1 MNPRLREI
9 LAVHDQ
15 LKQSQVEKEVE
26 KRQHVEEMCGVDEV
40 LFELEQENV
49 SFLENTHHLVHL
61 LSAYQKISTNHL
73 NLPNLNDFN
82 LQMDE
87 NMKEIER
94 IYREDD
100 DWETEQAETAGNKSN
115 SSQLSEKE
123 NFDEIFGKSTKK
135 FQSMKNSK
143 SSSNQSFKPQKLI
156 SMDKVPGQKLGVTI
170 KQNEEGQIIIGR
182 VLKGEKAD
190 LSGLIHPGDIIERI
204 NDVDLTD
211 YTAEEVI
218 KLVAKTQGSLDIVIL
233 PQQDTSMNDTIITQN
248 GDIVTEKSRHFMK
261 SRINWES
268 AKDKGL
274 PVDDDSI
281 TIKIS
286 VGDVL
291 EILSKDES
299 NWWQARKVGSVF
311 EEACGIF
318 NEPGPT
324 GLIPSPFLLEKRVK
338 AKHLTSP
345 KRGINGANETNLNV
359 TTTSSVENSPKKGK
373 NSTRNTIMRKFSMKK
388 RTGSSLS
395 LNTKMQVKLNEP
407 YTEMNK
413 IGTQEMK
420 LRPIIII
427 GARGIGTSEFK
438 DRLIDANP
446 SLYDS
451 PIPHTSRTPLINEK
465 DGRDYHFVEKNEL
478 EKMIDQDQLIEW
490 GTYGNNYYGT
500 STDAIRA
507 IKFNGKVALM
517 SPMNLDQ
524 AMSRLHTA
532 SIQSF
537 VVFITV
543 PESLKDGGVE
553 DCEFEDDELSDIQGK
568 EHERLVEQSREI
580 FRKFNGQI
588 DRVIVKRD
596 FESCFNQLEGI
607 SFSLMNDQQ
616 WVPSRWIK

>member
-1 MNPRLREI
+1 
-9 LAVHDQ
+9 
-15 LKQSQVEKEVE
+15 
-26 KRQHVEEMCGVDEV
+26 
-40 LFELEQENV
+40 
-49 SFLENTHHLVHL
+49 
-61 LSAYQKISTNHL
+61 
-73 NLPNLNDFN
+73 
-82 LQMDE
+82 
-87 NMKEIER
+87 MKEIER
-94 IYREDD
+94 MYQED
-100 DWETEQAETAGNKSN
+100 DWETTENNISVSN
-115 SSQLSEKE
+115 SE
-123 NFDEIFGKSTKK
+123 NLVRNLD
-135 FQSMKNSK
+135 NSK
-143 SSSNQSFKPQKLI
+143 NNNNFKPQKLI

-170 KQNEEGQIIIGR
+170 KQNDDGQIIIGR

-218 KLVAKTQGSLDIVIL
+218 KLVGKTQGSLDIVIL
-233 PQQDTSMNDTIITQN
+233 PQNNTIQTIQPDSPVKNT
-248 GDIVTEKSRHFMK
+248 VFMK

-268 AKDKGL
+268 AKDRGL
-274 PVDDDSI
+274 PVTDDSVNI
-281 TIKIS
+281 NIS
-286 VGDVL
+286 VGDIL
-291 EILSKDES
+291 EVLSKDEQ
-299 NWWQARKVGSVF
+299 NWWQARKVGSVY
-311 EEACGIF
+311 EDACGIF
-318 NEPGPT
+318 NDPGPI
-324 GLIPSPFLLEKRVK
+324 GLIPSPSLLEKRVK
-338 AKHLTSP
+338 SKQKEDSL
-345 KRGINGANETNLNV
+345 NNTNNS
-359 TTTSSVENSPKKGK
+359 SSVENSPRKKK
-373 NSTRNTIMRKFSMKK
+373 NSIMRKLSMKK
-388 RTGSSLS
+388 RSASSLS

-407 YTEMNK
+407 YTEMTK

-451 PIPHTSRTPLINEK
+451 PIPHTSRSPLINEK

-478 EKMIDQDQLIEW
+478 ERMIEQDQLIEW
-490 GTYGNNYYGT
+490 GSYGNNYYGT
-500 STDAIRA
+500 SIDAMRA

-543 PESLKDGGVE
+543 PENFENNEAVGE
-553 DCEFEDDELSDIQGK
+553 EFDDDELFDIQTK
-568 EHERLVEQSREI
+568 EHSRLVEQSKDI
-580 FRKFNGQI
+580 YRKFNGNI

-596 FESCFNQLEGI
+596 FESCFNQLEAI